1 MSMFFSK
8 DSFQVLSHKL
18 CGGVQ
23 PLPLKLSCL
32 LAPAPAGEMLG
43 CGRGYGWENKN
54 SLFSCLCGCV
64 AAETPCSWVGSIGGG

>member
-1 MSMFFSK
+1 M
-8 DSFQVLSHKL
+8 LSHKL
-18 CGGVQ
+18 CGSVQ

-32 LAPAPAGEMLG
+32 LALAQAEEML
-43 CGRGYGWENKN
+43 GWENKS